1 MERTDREYI
10 RAENTRVLIVD
21 DQDEIHEDFSEMLQA
36 GRGKGAADEL
46 AASFVEEEER
56 PFLPEFELLHASSG
70 EEACRMVEAAMNAGR
85 PIAAA
90 YVDIRMP
97 PGIDGIETVRRIRK
111 VDRDVEIV
119 IMTAYTDKSLPDI
132 IEDMELLHKV
142 LYIRKPFA
150 PEEIQQITLSLV
162 GKWNIGQELAEKQR
176 ELIIGNQ
183 QLEAVFNATGDA
195 MAMYDAD
202 GNVTFANRAYEKL
215 VDLEAGELKQIS
227 SDALE
232 ARMRE
237 RFEEPTLPDVESRFL
252 LEDHGEVVSEK
263 GVDQAPRN
271 RLFYR
276 SSAPV
281 RDRGESVIGRLIV
294 YRDLSTEM
302 EIEQMKAEVLRL
314 RTELEKTFSF
324 SGLVG
329 GSPPMQKVYALIKQA
344 AESEIAVLIRGE
356 SGTGKELVARSF
368 HYSSR
373 RKERPFV
380 AVNCAAVPE
389 GLIESELFGHERG
402 AFTGATD
409 RRIGAFESASGGTIF
424 LDEIGDT
431 SAALQARLLRVLQE
445 KEVQRLGS
453 TVPRPIDVRVIAAT
467 NQKLEDAMRTGAF
480 REDLFHRLSAFPI
493 VIPPLRERREDI
505 PLLANHFLERFAAR
519 QDKSISGLST
529 AAMRTLIQ
537 YDWPGNVRELE
548 NAIERAVLLETNDVL
563 QAGNLPP
570 QLWTPGNPTGEPAA
584 PTPSMT
590 LAELER
596 QAIIRALEI
605 KGGNVAEAARAL
617 GINKATLY
625 RRLKK
630 YERSAKG

>member
-1 MERTDREYI
+1 MEPTDRNDV
-10 RAENTRVLIVD
+10 RSENTRVLIVD
-21 DQDEIHEDFSEMLQA
+21 DQDEIHEDFTEMLQA

-46 AASFVEEEER
+46 ASSFLEEDR

-70 EEACRMVEAAMNAGR
+70 EEACRMVEAARDADR

-132 IEDMELLHKV
+132 IHDMELLHKV

-176 ELIIGNQ
+176 ELTIGNQ

-195 MAMYDAD
+195 MAMFDVR
-202 GNVTFANRAYEKL
+202 GNVTFANKAYEKL
-215 VDLEAGELKQIS
+215 VDLDAGELKDIS
-227 SDALE
+227 PDALE
-232 ARMRE
+232 ARMKE
-237 RFEEPTLPDVESRFL
+237 RFEEPTLPDLEGRFL
-252 LEDHGEVVSEK
+252 LDNQGDVVREK
-263 GVDQAPRN
+263 NADQAPRK

-276 SSAPV
+276 SAAPV
-281 RDRGESVIGRLIV
+281 RDSEETLIGSLIV
-294 YRDLSTEM
+294 YRDLSGEM
-302 EIEQMKAEVLRL
+302 EIERMKAKVLRL
-314 RTELEKTFSF
+314 RTELEKTYSF

-329 GSPPMQKVYALIKQA
+329 GSPPMKQVYALIKQA
-344 AESEIAVLIRGE
+344 AESDIAVLILGE

-409 RRIGAFESASGGTIF
+409 QRIGAFESASGGTIF
-424 LDEIGDT
+424 LDEVGDT
-431 SAALQARLLRVLQE
+431 SAALQGRLLRVLQE
-445 KEVQRLGS
+445 KEIQRLGS

-467 NQKLEDAMRTGAF
+467 NQKLEDALRTGTF
-480 REDLFHRLSAFPI
+480 REDLYHRLSAFP
-493 VIPPLRERREDI
+493 VAIPPLRERREDI
-505 PLLANHFLERFAAR
+505 PLLASHFLKQFAAR

-529 AAMRTLIQ
+529 TAMRALLQ

-548 NAIERAVLLETNDVL
+548 NAIERAVLLETNEVL

-570 QLWTPGNPTGEPAA
+570 QLWAPGASKSERAA
-584 PTPSMT
+584 PTPTLT

-596 QAIIRALEI
+596 QAIARALEAT
-605 KGGNVAEAARAL
+605 GGNVAEAALAL

-625 RRLKK
+625 RKLKK
-630 YERSAKG
+630 DDQSAKE

>member
-1 MERTDREYI
+1 MESTDHNDV

-21 DQDEIHEDFSEMLQA
+21 DQDEIHEDFSEMLLA
-36 GRGKGAADEL
+36 GREKGAADEL
-46 AASFVEEEER
+46 ASSFLEEDDR
-56 PFLPEFELLHASSG
+56 RFLPEFELLHASSG

-162 GKWNIGQELAEKQR
+162 GKWNIGQELVEKQR

-252 LEDHGEVVSEK
+252 LEGHGEVVSEK

-329 GSPPMQKVYALIKQA
+329 GSPPMQQVYALIKQA

-570 QLWTPGNPTGEPAA
+570 QLWTPGPPTGEPAA
-584 PTPSMT
+584 PTPPMT